1 MVRGASMGMAGPRLV
16 EKAIGE
22 IVTAEELG
30 GSDMHARVLGSVEL
44 DVETATIESR
54 AGRVEV
60 PLSTVVL
67 ARIAPP
73 STRDELDLEAI
84 LARGWRAA
92 ETSSVGGWLLR
103 ASGGF
108 TGRANSVLPLG
119 PPDQPLDDA
128 LAEAHAWYSARD
140 LPLKVQVPTNARRL
154 LDAGLA
160 ERGWPASPDVHIMA
174 ARLHTVMS
182 RPGPEARSD
191 VALELHPAP
200 DDDWLARYR
209 DGAGTAAAARGV
221 LTRHERVMFAAL
233 RREGQVLAIGRGTVD
248 ADWLGV
254 TAVEV
259 DPAQRGQ
266 GLASA
271 VMRALWRWG
280 SAEGATRS
288 HLEVS
293 EENTAALAMYRQL
306 GYWVHHD
313 YRYRC
318 APST

>member
-1 MVRGASMGMAGPRLV
+1 MPLVLERSWIGRRVSVRRD
-16 EKAIGE
+16 
-22 IVTAEELG
+22 LG
-30 GSDMHARVLGSVEL
+30 HGSDGRAQFGDLVGDLVEL